1 MLNGVDTAKIF
12 ENGKLVID
20 AMLQPR
26 IPEPNPEDTLVDRVL
41 GAMWLYAMNY
51 RLADEE
57 KLDETSLWYAMFL
70 FFCYIRI
77 STVDLF
83 VILNGCL
90 Y

>member
-12 ENGKLVID
+12 ENGKHVID
-20 AMLQPR
+20 SMLQPR
-26 IPEPNPEDTLVDRVL
+26 ISELNPEGTLVDRVL
-41 GAMWLYAMNY
+41 DAMWLYALNY

-70 FFCYIRI
+70 FFFF
-77 STVDLF
+77 L
-83 VILNGCL
+83 L

>member
-70 FFCYIRI
+70 FF
-77 STVDLF
+77 L
-83 VILNGCL
+83 L
-90 Y
+90 YYN

>member
-70 FFCYIRI
+70 FFFAI
-77 STVDLF
+77 
-83 VILNGCL
+83 
-90 Y
+90 